1 MSVRK
6 REMQVSDV
14 KPTSRPFSSQHSSRR
29 NSFPPISADPFNDPT
44 KDRIIK
50 LESPIRSQE
59 KVTLV
64 IFPEKKG
71 RQTNIFCSIY
81 FIPVLNGML
90 VERAPTLCTL
100 ECDISQIRLLLLNQF
115 AMDAIQQF
123 LYVFPEP
130 APHKGTEPV
139 EELCLGLPRT
149 GIESL
154 SVGLQKLGLD
164 TYHGWDLVFEPH
176 GRKLQCCHEL
186 VKRNHHAPEL
196 LVAYPGAKV
205 ILNGRRDVSQIVRV
219 SPYALV
225 LRALISIVSIA
236 YTCPVTSPTGMY
248 PNVEP
253 QNFED
258 WDQGNFQGCG
268 NCAGVEPEHP
278 SVDLCIIVFYFSTYL
293 AFVGDIAITTIPYG
307 PGPFGA
313 LLLSHPS
320 EFTAES
326 IFELDH
332 PKSCHLCRLSPAMP
346 TPEDIDQWLE
356 ETFIVHPEAEY
367 NVTSAEKL
375 ALSLPPSPFFK
386 LHWVPASRE
395 LIFRTPHWRTDG
407 AGLMMLQDAFLTLL
421 SSPAEEINFDGSEI
435 SRLPP
440 TMNELFCSGFEAT
453 EETKKAFDGE
463 WQAVFDPSLKPLSW
477 VKHALPGTIP
487 GSTVRL
493 SHKFSKDETK
503 QLITEIK
510 KRGITVTNGMAS
522 AFMVTAANHATPAD
536 GRFILLNPFNVRRYL
551 PAPWNGTAGAGATYH
566 TGRLQSFNLEDG
578 KDYESACRAVTEFY
592 NRGIKDAFSFMP
604 LLIQAAT
611 SLVDTPAEVA
621 NSGNGSASV
630 DLSQLGLVDDLLQ
643 TRYEGP
649 RYTLEIEDW
658 WTGVEFVT
666 KKLQGYTWT
675 RDVNVKAV
683 YIALD
688 SLFNFAMQISY
699 MLEAQ
704 ARPGRGESSHMTKAV
719 SCDPLLRTSLEF
731 KAER

>member
-1 MSVRK
+1 MPFV
-6 REMQVSDV
+6 QT
-14 KPTSRPFSSQHSSRR
+14 KPGQYDRPLDDLEIFHRTIGATGASFQKEHYFTISTLKLR
-29 NSFPPISADPFNDPT
+29 NKPEIPDLKQAWKALRHLHPRLAT
-44 KDRIIK
+44 
-50 LESPIRSQE
+50 
-59 KVTLV
+59 V
-64 IFPEKKG
+64 IDG
-71 RQTNIFCSIY
+71 T
-81 FIPVLNGML
+81 G
-90 VERAPTLCTL
+90 TLC
-100 ECDISQIRLLLLNQF
+100 R
-115 AMDAIQQF
+115 
-123 LYVFPEP
+123 
-130 APHKGTEPV
+130 
-139 EELCLGLPRT
+139 
-149 GIESL
+149 
-154 SVGLQKLGLD
+154 
-164 TYHGWDLVFEPH
+164 
-176 GRKLQCCHEL
+176 
-186 VKRNHHAPEL
+186 
-196 LVAYPGAKV
+196 
-205 ILNGRRDVSQIVRV
+205 
-219 SPYALV
+219 
-225 LRALISIVSIA
+225 
-236 YTCPVTSPTGMY
+236 YTV
-248 PNVEP
+248 
-253 QNFED
+253 
-258 WDQGNFQGCG
+258 
-268 NCAGVEPEHP
+268 
-278 SVDLCIIVFYFSTYL
+278 
-293 AFVGDIAITTIPYG
+293 
-307 PGPFGA
+307 
-313 LLLSHPS
+313 
-320 EFTAES
+320 
-326 IFELDH
+326 
-332 PKSCHLCRLSPAMP
+332 P

-395 LIFRTPHWRTDG
+395 LMFRTPHWRTDG

-421 SSPAEEINFDGSEI
+421 SLPAEEIIFDGSEI

-440 TMNELFCSGFEAT
+440 TMNELLCPGFKAT
-453 EETKKAFDGE
+453 EETKKAFDAE

-493 SHKFSKDETK
+493 SHKFSKDETQ

-510 KRGITVTNGMAS
+510 KRGITVTNAMAS
-522 AFMVTAANHATPAD
+522 AFMVAAANHATPAD

-592 NRGIKDAFSFMP
+592 DRGIKDAFSFMP

-675 RDVNVKAV
+675 RDGQLHLTLHFNEAFYQSEAIEKFLEEWRSIVVK
-683 YIALD
+683 
-688 SLFNFAMQISY
+688 
-699 MLEAQ
+699 
-704 ARPGRGESSHMTKAV
+704 
-719 SCDPLLRTSLEF
+719 EF
-731 KAER
+731 LHQ